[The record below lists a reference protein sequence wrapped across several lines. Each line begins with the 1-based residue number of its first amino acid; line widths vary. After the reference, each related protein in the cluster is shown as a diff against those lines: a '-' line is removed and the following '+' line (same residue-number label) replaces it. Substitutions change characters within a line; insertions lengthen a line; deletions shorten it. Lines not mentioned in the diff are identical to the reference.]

1 MPAAPCRCKMWRASW
16 AGLCPPFAAERCV
29 AMVAHPAA
37 PLCVVIECAPVLVLA
52 PAAKGAK
59 GDDMLRLHLFHAGA

>member
-1 MPAAPCRCKMWRASW
+1 
-16 AGLCPPFAAERCV
+16 
-29 AMVAHPAA
+29 MVAHPAA